1 MWTNYMDKMYNWIY
15 KMEYIIVLMVLLTF
29 SGTYVLG
36 QQEFEQSS
44 TVVAGN
50 DEQIADYAM
59 DGQTRTC
66 SETQL
71 ESDPWWRVRL
81 EQEYHVTAIKITKNA
96 RKADELQGAEFR
108 VGSCTAENGLS
119 DNNTLCGTINNQG
132 QAPTITLNCQG
143 STYGQYLFVNH
154 RGNNKIISLCEVELT
169 TTEVPANQK
178 SMVSFSS
185 ASYQVVESAG
195 SLDIE
200 VARSGRTSSCLSVAL
215 ATSPDS
221 ASSGS
226 DFVPT
231 EEVLEFAADEITKTV
246 TITIIPDTMDEGTES
261 FTVKLA
267 NIIGGELGDIPEA
280 NVQILESLP
289 TTMQATTPNVP
300 TTPVAPTTSP
310 AIPTTAS
317 AVPTTS
323 AAVPPTTPALPT
335 TPNIPT
341 TVIATTTGMP
351 TTTALPTTTPN
362 IPTTSPV
369 IATTMVTTPVVPT
382 TAPVVPTTAPAVP
395 TTTPALPTTPNIPT
409 TVIATTTSGM
419 PTTPHIP
426 TTTPN
431 IPTTTPSILTTT
443 PNILTTTPNT
453 PTTTP
458 DIPTTTPNIPTTTPN
473 IPTTT
478 PNIPTTT
485 PNIPTTTPNIP
496 TTTSNAP
503 TTTPTPIT
511 TPDIITTTSVNPTTT
526 EQLIETT
533 TIITTPILTT
543 TMNPTTTRF
552 ISTPQEF
559 FTTDKANPS
568 TSEAIVVTT
577 SPTTLALTSKSVTT
591 MEQITTPTMHVT
603 TMNNPT
609 TQLTT
614 NVKKT
619 TDRSETTTT
628 LTTQAT
634 SEKTHSVEMTSSV
647 LETSSHIVDDFCPME
662 TTIVNG
668 YVLTWPESVANVEVG
683 SVEKCA
689 NESSQAGDSLGKRLC
704 LNLDGTGAQWREPT
718 LHSCTYRMDIN
729 IQLAEIAKLTI
740 TPDNVEEV
748 SSDLAAI
755 TSESDDL
762 HSEGLYSLLEILEHI
777 VDNTTYTSVEVAAYV
792 LETVDNIHEV
802 DEDEIREAERG
813 NETISNILVI
823 FETLVERV
831 RENGNNLTYT
841 GEHLSV
847 EIKQLPREAFDD
859 GLTWK
864 PAEDEEGSG
873 NKRDEKEEEATIHI
887 PESVLEFITNE
898 TIGVSFV
905 IYDNSLLFQLPHVT
919 KEEGDEDKELRR
931 QIGKVISA
939 TVSDTK
945 IVGLPLQDPVV
956 TTFTIPDNTN
966 DRNEVPFDK
975 SLLQCV
981 YWDFAADNGDGD
993 WSTTGCQL
1001 VSLEDNNEAVC
1012 HCIHLT
1018 NFAIILDARGGTHD
1032 LVLELISKIGCAIS
1046 IAALIITILTYL
1058 NIRKLRDKQPQRILI
1073 HLSFSLL
1080 GLYVVFLIGIEQT
1093 HWKHG
1098 CTAVAGLMHYF
1109 TLTSISWMAVE
1120 AINMYYVFIQVMNS
1134 QVSRFMLKASI
1145 FAWGLPLLIVGLIV
1159 GLDHTHY
1166 VNEHHCFLPPGI
1178 VFSFGIVF
1186 YIVLVL
1192 LFNFVIFFMVM
1203 QRLTC
1208 GRKSKRTNKKMAR
1221 ETWKRLQNA
1230 VTISVLLGLT
1240 WIFGFFTIIDSAVFE
1255 LQLVFCIFNSLQGL
1269 FIFLL
1274 FCVRPKEVRFAW
1286 RAWFSGSTIRRFSM
1300 SSYLSN
1306 TRKRTSSSGSSG
1318 TIRNRLSSGLT
1329 GLYRTRDSKG
1339 NLTKLNLGE
1348 IHHQNDKS
1356 VANSLPVVDNDYKR
1370 FSTFKEDEHSINEEA
1385 KTENETV
1392 INDMNVDETLNEENV
1407 QVMDDNVQLTQEED
1421 GKEEEVEEEE
1431 RVSLDSGIPN
1441 GTIVEDYD
1449 GKETLIVYV

>member
-341 TVIATTTGMP
+341 TVIAT
-351 TTTALPTTTPN
+351 
-362 IPTTSPV
+362 
-369 IATTMVTTPVVPT
+369 
-382 TAPVVPTTAPAVP
+382 
-395 TTTPALPTTPNIPT
+395 
-409 TVIATTTSGM
+409 
-419 PTTPHIP
+419 
-426 TTTPN
+426 
-431 IPTTTPSILTTT
+431 
-443 PNILTTTPNT
+443 
-453 PTTTP
+453 
-458 DIPTTTPNIPTTTPN
+458 
-473 IPTTT
+473 
-478 PNIPTTT
+478 
-485 PNIPTTTPNIP
+485 
-496 TTTSNAP
+496 
-503 TTTPTPIT
+503 
-511 TPDIITTTSVNPTTT
+511 
-526 EQLIETT
+526 
-533 TIITTPILTT
+533 
-543 TMNPTTTRF
+543 
-552 ISTPQEF
+552 
-559 FTTDKANPS
+559 TTDKANPS

>member
-409 TVIATTTSGM
+409 TVIATTTS
-419 PTTPHIP
+419 
-426 TTTPN
+426 
-431 IPTTTPSILTTT
+431 
-443 PNILTTTPNT
+443 
-453 PTTTP
+453 
-458 DIPTTTPNIPTTTPN
+458 
-473 IPTTT
+473 
-478 PNIPTTT
+478 
-485 PNIPTTTPNIP
+485 
-496 TTTSNAP
+496 
-503 TTTPTPIT
+503 
-511 TPDIITTTSVNPTTT
+511 
-526 EQLIETT
+526 
-533 TIITTPILTT
+533 
-543 TMNPTTTRF
+543 
-552 ISTPQEF
+552 
-559 FTTDKANPS
+559 DKANPS